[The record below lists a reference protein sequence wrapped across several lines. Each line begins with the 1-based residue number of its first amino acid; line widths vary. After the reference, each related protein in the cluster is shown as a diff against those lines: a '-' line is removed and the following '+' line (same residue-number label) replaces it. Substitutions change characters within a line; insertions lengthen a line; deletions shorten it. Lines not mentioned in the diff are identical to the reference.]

1 MIEELLA
8 DNGFAPDIDDDAL
21 GGAYDRC
28 PAVHKSVIKNAV
40 AFAWALAQEGSE
52 PVTETRR
59 FAHVDRTVGRERLDW
74 AFFAVDQRRFPLPA
88 VFSAMVQ
95 ALAARVESLVIHVS
109 GPVTDALLFG
119 CDLLSANQIFT
130 REPGPLL
137 RLLAGA
143 GEGVCIDLA
152 GIPIAHHHVVRPDPE
167 AYGTILNSP
176 DSDYAQAYRAVTA
189 ETAVRGRP
197 YIAYGGEPGAAPV
210 VMAERFLGCWLWD
223 VITPDT
229 FRHTTT
235 TFF

>member
-95 ALAARVESLVIHVS
+95 ALAARVESLVVHVS

-152 GIPIAHHHVVRPDPE
+152 GLGLDYPRCVRPDP
-167 AYGTILNSP
+167 AGYGAALELP
-176 DSDYAQAYRAVTA
+176 DSEYVRAYRAVTA
-189 ETAVRGRP
+189 ELSAQGRP

-229 FRHTTT
+229 FRRTTT

>member
-59 FAHVDRTVGRERLDW
+59 FAHVDRTVGHERLDW

-95 ALAARVESLVIHVS
+95 ALAARVDSLVVHVS

-152 GIPIAHHHVVRPDPE
+152 GLGLDYHRCVRPDP
-167 AYGTILNSP
+167 AGYGAVVDLP
-176 DSDYAQAYRAVTA
+176 DSEHVQAYLAVTA
-189 ETAVRGRP
+189 EHTAKGRP
-197 YIAYGGEPGAAPV
+197 YISYGGEAGSAPV

-223 VITPDT
+223 VITPRT
-229 FRHTTT
+229 FRRTSTL
-235 TFF
+235 FF

>member
-52 PVTETRR
+52 PVTETRH
-59 FAHVDRTVGRERLDW
+59 FAHVDRTVGHERLDW
-74 AFFAVDQRRFPLPA
+74 AFFAVDQRRFPLTA

-95 ALAARVESLVIHVS
+95 ALAARVDSLVVHVS

-143 GEGVCIDLA
+143 GEGVCVDLA
-152 GIPIAHHHVVRPDPE
+152 GIAIDHHRVVRPDPQ
-167 AYGTILNSP
+167 AYGTVLELA
-176 DSDYAQAYRAVTA
+176 DSEYVQAYRAVTA
-189 ETAVRGRP
+189 ELSAQGRP
-197 YIAYGGEPGAAPV
+197 YISYGGEVGAAPV

-229 FRHTTT
+229 FRRTTT